1 MITVK
6 NGRTLRLP
14 PTAELRRRA
23 DARARAK
30 EAVEAI
36 ERAHVAVCKLAAAL
50 PKAVHLRQYLS
61 ELESRLRS
69 EEYLLGVRLET
80 EGDDV

>member
-6 NGRTLRLP
+6 NGRTIHLP
-14 PTAELRRRA
+14 PVAELRKRA
-23 DARARAK
+23 DTLDRAR

-36 ERAHVAVCKLAAAL
+36 ARAHVAVFKLSAL
-50 PKAVHLRQYLS
+50 IRDPHLRVYLG

-69 EEYLLGVRLET
+69 EEYLLTTRLEQ
-80 EGDDV
+80 ENENA